1 MIKIMRFL
9 APFCSY
15 FLLYCSSSSLAL
27 AIESPA
33 DFLARIYDTYSHDG
47 SETVFLGRTDEG
59 RIASKKFI
67 SVLEEDAALT
77 PPGDIGFLGYDPLCQ
92 CQDYQEL
99 IVTEIRI
106 LFNDGKASHA
116 AVTFHPF
123 KDEKYTIT
131 TRVNLVVENG
141 RWFIDDILDAGQ
153 NSIRE
158 AIAASNLEQRSNRSN
173 N

>member
-1 MIKIMRFL
+1 MRFL
-9 APFCSY
+9 AQLCFY
-15 FLLYCSSSSLAL
+15 FLLFFSSPYLAL
-27 AIESPA
+27 AIEPPA

-47 SETVFLGRTDEG
+47 SETVFIARTDEG

-67 SVLEEDAALT
+67 SVLKEDAALT

-106 LFNDGKASHA
+106 LSNNGKASHA

-131 TRVNLVVENG
+131 TRIHLIAENG
-141 RWFIDDILDAGQ
+141 GWFIDDILDAGQ

-158 AIAASNLEQRSNRSN
+158 AIAASNQEQRSHRSN

>member
-1 MIKIMRFL
+1 MTVQKR
-9 APFCSY
+9 Y
-15 FLLYCSSSSLAL
+15 FLG
-27 AIESPA
+27 E
-33 DFLARIYDTYSHDG
+33 RMK
-47 SETVFLGRTDEG
+47 EG
-59 RIASKKFI
+59 LRQKKFI